1 MLCVGTCKQGAEGDE
16 GGKGRRALFT
26 MVGSL
31 EFIPKPTG
39 CFSKKRILL
48 NEFIGVTLVNKMI
61 HVSSVK
67 ESVKKR
73 NDLRSA
79 AC

>member
-1 MLCVGTCKQGAEGDE
+1 
-16 GGKGRRALFT
+16 